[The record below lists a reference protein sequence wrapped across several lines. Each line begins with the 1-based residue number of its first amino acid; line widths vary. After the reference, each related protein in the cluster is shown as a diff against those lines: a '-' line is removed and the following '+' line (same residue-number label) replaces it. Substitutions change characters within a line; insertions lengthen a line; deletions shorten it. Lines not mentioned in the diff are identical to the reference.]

1 MKVTCLRCQTEI
13 EEYLFMR
20 LNFQP
25 YGAGHAHVMLECSRC
40 GHVEF
45 LSRTSPLLANLQAV
59 ATYAGDG
66 D

>member
-1 MKVTCLRCQTEI
+1 MKVTCLRCHAAI

-20 LNFQP
+20 LNFLP
-25 YGAGHAHVMLECSRC
+25 YGVGHSHVMLECDKC
-40 GHVEF
+40 GHIEF
-45 LSRTSPLLANLQAV
+45 LSRTSPLLAGLQAI

>member
-1 MKVTCLRCQTEI
+1 MKIKCLRCQNEI
-13 EEYLFMR
+13 QEYLFMR

-25 YGAGHAHVMLECSRC
+25 YGAGHAHVMLECSQC

-45 LSRTSPLLANLQAV
+45 LSRSSPLLVNLQAV

>member
-1 MKVTCLRCQTEI
+1 MKVKCLRCQVEI
-13 EEYLFMR
+13 EEYQFMR

-25 YGAGHAHVMLECSRC
+25 YGTGHAHVMLECSQC

-45 LSRTSPLLANLQAV
+45 LARTSPLLASLQAV
-59 ATYAGDG
+59 PTYAGDG